1 MSWFTRGKLYL
12 SLKKALLR
20 NKVVMGILV
29 QKHEWGISTW
39 AFVVLSVIFDAF
51 PPAYLGSIQG
61 AGCSLAEVGSECY
74 LNNHQN

>member
-20 NKVVMGILV
+20 NKVLMGILV

-51 PPAYLGSIQG
+51 PPAYLGSILLCVQD
-61 AGCSLAEVGSECY
+61 APWQRLALSVT
-74 LNNHQN
+74 